1 MLCLREYQCS
11 FLGTVASNFMYANI
25 NTNLSLD
32 SSPSI
37 WESALSWDN
46 TNLPHPPCRCWT
58 VFFSCLFFKSLDLHL
73 EFFRSE
79 SLQPVVCIAAYIWL
93 VGAVQSLEGD
103 LETQDSKTGIVVRQ
117 GMARLAARGMV
128 FDTPGMTIPAAT
140 QLLLLWQRCVAF
152 VGVHLDGPVLENG
165 CLICWVCTNG
175 VLEMGRWPT
184 PACLHGL
191 STCVCNTW
199 WQTLARK
206 MQTVPVARGSLVL
219 TRACFQCS

>member
-1 MLCLREYQCS
+1 MLNCIL
-11 FLGTVASNFMYANI
+11 FLF
-25 NTNLSLD
+25 
-32 SSPSI
+32 
-37 WESALSWDN
+37 
-46 TNLPHPPCRCWT
+46 
-58 VFFSCLFFKSLDLHL
+58 VFSSLDLHL

-103 LETQDSKTGIVVRQ
+103 LETKWVFSKMGIVVRQ
-117 GMARLAARGMV
+117 GMAPLAAHRVV

-140 QLLLLWQRCVAF
+140 QLLLLWQRGVAF
-152 VGVHLDGPVLENG
+152 VWVHLDRPVLENG
-165 CLICWVCTNG
+165 CLFCWVCTNG

-184 PACLHGL
+184 PARLHGL

-199 WQTLARK
+199 WQTLARE

-219 TRACFQCS
+219 TKAHFQYS